1 MSRIQQ
7 TRAVR
12 AGCAGTCGFTLIEL
26 ALSLLVLG
34 LIAALILAL
43 LPQLTDRMRL
53 DETGVETDLVDE
65 AVVGFALA
73 NNRLPCPDT
82 NDDGLEGGA
91 GGCEPAD
98 EVGRLP
104 FRDLGLP
111 GPALDEAR
119 LPLRYAVYRNPGA
132 DADLV
137 TLEERFEPALP
148 DALEIRPGFV
158 NGCNETLAVPE
169 TWIIY
174 DKPPETTLRVQPISG
189 TFEEDEYIGFLK
201 LEVSNVTA
209 VEPPEPLDAPLDP
222 GDELFCPCGT
232 EDDTDQP
239 FPYPPKCS
247 ICPAT
252 LDDSKFTVALESQS
266 GFRGHLLTTDTSDE
280 VPITLVREVFGT
292 TVYGFPGGVAPDDPG
307 GVIPDDLAGFAAGD
321 TVTELFNPVDF
332 FGYQP
337 TRPGAPE
344 FDNPGGSPDPI
355 VSENLL
361 TGVTATIDSAEGKTA
376 HVVTVDPAPGGA
388 LDLGIDELP
397 ATPFSAPDRV
407 YGSSSGAVGTVVSQN
422 TVVTEFDDTTPET
435 VTSSPGGGTATIKA
449 GSDTGSGFIVDGA
462 IQGTINAPT
471 FDSGSGT
478 GTEGDTITGND
489 SRTEATV
496 VAIISNDS
504 STPAVFRG
512 SISFIQS
519 VSGATNELDFCQGLR
534 HAIAEAGV
542 TGSADQ
548 VHTVN
553 QDTIAINPAYLLV
566 SGGVEDADG
575 DGLDGSFDQLN
586 EISVLR
592 DFESPARLRND
603 SSTPAAVYDDLV
615 AATPLQKLAERLS
628 CPRNIGVVNAMAAA
642 ATVQRNLAEM
652 AFQRNE
658 QALSVIELSYR
669 SLELAKADRNIKAAQ
684 VALEVAQALITIY
697 KQIKDP
703 EGIPVF
709 VAAVAAHV
717 AGIAAAIGTLVI
729 AEEAV
734 ASAEATYAGACTS
747 QEATAAALTDFITAA
762 QDALALA
769 TRADAWGGAR

>member
-1 MSRIQQ
+1 MSRIRQIR
-7 TRAVR
+7 TVR
-12 AGCAGTCGFTLIEL
+12 SGFAAARGFTLIEL
-26 ALSLLVLG
+26 ALALLVLG
-34 LIAALILAL
+34 LIAALALAL

-53 DETGVETDLVDE
+53 DETGIGTDLVDE

-137 TLEERFEPALP
+137 SLEERFEPALP
-148 DALEIRPGFV
+148 DALEITPGFV
-158 NGCNETLAVPE
+158 SGCNETLAVPE

-189 TFEEDEYIGFLK
+189 TFEEDEFIGFLK
-201 LEVSNVTA
+201 LEVSGVTA
-209 VEPPEPLDAPLDP
+209 VAPPEPLDAPLDS
-222 GDELFCPCGT
+222 GEQLFCPCGT
-232 EDDTDQP
+232 EPDTDQASP
-239 FPYPPKCS
+239 FPPKCS

-252 LDDSKFTVALESQS
+252 FDDSKFTVALESQN

-280 VPITLVREVFGT
+280 VPITLVRDVFGT

-307 GVIPDDLAGFAAGD
+307 GVIPDELAGFAAGD

-332 FGYQP
+332 LGIQP

-376 HVVTVDPAPGGA
+376 HVVTVDTANGDF
-388 LDLGIDELP
+388 LLGIDELP
-397 ATPFSAPDRV
+397 ALPFSPGDRV
-407 YGSSSGAVGTVVSQN
+407 YGSTSGAVGTVVSQN
-422 TVVTEFDDTTPET
+422 TVVSEFDDDTPET

-478 GTEGDTITGND
+478 GAEGDTITGNL
-489 SRTEATV
+489 SGTEATV

-504 STPAVFRG
+504 STPVVTRG
-512 SISFIQS
+512 TISFTPT

-542 TGSADQ
+542 TGSASQ
-548 VHTVN
+548 VYTVN

-575 DGLDGSFDQLN
+575 DGVDGAFDQRN

-603 SSTPAAVYDDLV
+603 SSTAAVVYDDLV
-615 AATPLQKLAERLS
+615 AATPLQKLAERLA

-669 SLELAKADRNIKAAQ
+669 SLELAKADRFIKRAQ
-684 VALEVAQALITIY
+684 VALEVAQALITVY

-729 AEEAV
+729 AEETV
-734 ASAEATYAGACTS
+734 TSAEATYAGACTS
-747 QEATAAALTDFITAA
+747 QEATAAALTEFITAA